1 MPAQHRN
8 YISQTNVKLPN
19 DLKEWARQQASQDFQ
34 SLSGFI
40 SKLINEGK
48 NVARPQKQ
56 FVTPNWVHQ
65 YNTYLY
71 KPRHAFCVSFLLIL
85 PTKTILRSG

>member
-48 NVARPQKQ
+48 KRRETA
-56 FVTPNWVHQ
+56 
-65 YNTYLY
+65 
-71 KPRHAFCVSFLLIL
+71 
-85 PTKTILRSG
+85 KTVCDTQLGAPIQHLSL

>member
-34 SLSGFI
+34 SLSAL
-40 SKLINEGK
+40 SPNLSMKGK

-65 YNTYLY
+65 YNTYL
-71 KPRHAFCVSFLLIL
+71 
-85 PTKTILRSG
+85 

>member
-34 SLSGFI
+34 SLSDLI
-40 SKLINEGK
+40 YKLINEGK
-48 NVARPQKQ
+48 KRRE
-56 FVTPNWVHQ
+56 T
-65 YNTYLY
+65 
-71 KPRHAFCVSFLLIL
+71 
-85 PTKTILRSG
+85 TKTVCGTQLGASIQHLSL

>member
-34 SLSGFI
+34 SLSDLI
-40 SKLINEGK
+40 YKLINEGK
-48 NVARPQKQ
+48 
-56 FVTPNWVHQ
+56 
-65 YNTYLY
+65 
-71 KPRHAFCVSFLLIL
+71 
-85 PTKTILRSG
+85 KTSRDHKNSL

>member
-8 YISQTNVKLPN
+8 HISQTNVKLPN

-40 SKLINEGK
+40 SKLINEEK
-48 NVARPQKQ
+48 KRREA
-56 FVTPNWVHQ
+56 
-65 YNTYLY
+65 
-71 KPRHAFCVSFLLIL
+71 
-85 PTKTILRSG
+85 TKTVCDTQLGTSIQHLSL

>member
-8 YISQTNVKLPN
+8 HISQTNVKLPN

-40 SKLINEGK
+40 SKLINEE
-48 NVARPQKQ
+48 
-56 FVTPNWVHQ
+56 
-65 YNTYLY
+65 
-71 KPRHAFCVSFLLIL
+71 
-85 PTKTILRSG
+85 